1 MLKFL
6 NKKESHLMG
15 EEDEVREIRI
25 SITSVQGGAM
35 IEITV
40 DQGGNKSEENILL
53 TPMDV
58 ALFID
63 SAWRKDCRAFDP
75 VGHGKDG
82 ADIRAHKLIC
92 PCSDWRFVGGPDD
105 AVIKAGDLGFVVPS
119 FVINA
124 MRIALKNMMESM
136 MYPTTGDM
144 EEEFG

>member
-6 NKKESHLMG
+6 NRNKNSGVE
-15 EEDEVREIRI
+15 REIRI

-35 IEITV
+35 IEVTMEE
-40 DQGGNKSEENILL
+40 GGKTFEENILL

-58 ALFID
+58 ACFVY
-63 SAWRKDCRAFDP
+63 SSWHGGNRTFMP

-82 ADIRAHKLIC
+82 ADISARSLMIEYHEL
-92 PCSDWRFVGGPDD
+92 DFVGGRED
-105 AVIKAGDLGFVVPS
+105 AEIRAGNIVFVVPT

-124 MRIALKNMMESM
+124 MRIALENMMESM

>member
-6 NKKESHLMG
+6 NRNKNSGVE
-15 EEDEVREIRI
+15 REIRI
-25 SITSVQGGAM
+25 SITSVQGGAT
-35 IEITV
+35 IEVTMEE
-40 DQGGNKSEENILL
+40 GGKTIEENILL

-58 ALFID
+58 ACFVY
-63 SAWRKDCRAFDP
+63 SSRYGENHTFMP

-82 ADIRAHKLIC
+82 ADIRARSLMIEY
-92 PCSDWRFVGGPDD
+92 PEWDFVGGPED
-105 AVIKAGDLGFVVPS
+105 AEIRAGNIVFVVPS

-124 MRIALKNMMESM
+124 MRIALENMMESM